1 MPLVRHRPDCVCE
14 FVHFFRSAKIW
25 ACTRCRRGAGGNQVK
40 AVKAAQAWSSPRLEL
55 QCATKSETGRTVNFE
70 FSEEQNLLREQA
82 LGFLQENCPPSAV
95 RAILDGDAAYDEA
108 LWKKIAELGWTA
120 TVIPERHGGI
130 GLSHLELCVI
140 AEELGRAVAPVPFS
154 SSVYLATE
162 ALLLAGSESQRQK
175 WLPKLAVGDAIGTFA
190 LGEGAGQLRPANLA
204 TSADGDRIRGVKM
217 PVADGDIAD
226 FAVVAVRTD
235 HGDGVSLYLAELDGV
250 ERQTVA
256 TLDPTR
262 SHARIC
268 FDNAEAEPLGAAGE
282 GWRTTQQLLDRAA
295 VLFAWEQV
303 GGANAALEMA
313 KEYALGRY
321 AFGRPI
327 ASYQAI
333 KHKLAHAY
341 VKNTLAHS
349 NCYYGAWA
357 LDTDAAELPL
367 AAATA
372 RVSATQAYYY
382 ASKENIQTH
391 GGMGFT
397 WEFDCQFHYRRAK
410 LLSVNI
416 GSESTWQD
424 KLISAVEAEQAA

>member
-1 MPLVRHRPDCVCE
+1 M
-14 FVHFFRSAKIW
+14 
-25 ACTRCRRGAGGNQVK
+25 
-40 AVKAAQAWSSPRLEL
+40 
-55 QCATKSETGRTVNFE
+55 
-70 FSEEQNLLREQA
+70 
-82 LGFLQENCPPSAV
+82 SAV
-95 RAILDGDAAYDEA
+95 RAVLDGDAAYDA
-108 LWKKIAELGWTA
+108 DLWTRIADLGWTA
-120 TVIPERHGGI
+120 TAIPEQYGGL
-130 GLSHLELCVI
+130 GLSYLELSVI

-162 ALLLAGSESQRQK
+162 ALMMAGSDSQKER
-175 WLPKLAVGDAIGTFA
+175 WLPKLATGETIGTFA
-190 LGEGAGQLRPANLA
+190 LAEGPGQPSPQRLA
-204 TSADGDRIRGVKM
+204 TVARNGTLTGAKI

-226 FAVVAVRTD
+226 IAVVVAKAD
-235 HGDGVSLYLAELDGV
+235 GAASGGDGDGASLHLVDLSGV
-250 ERQTVA
+250 ERTPVA

-262 SHARIC
+262 SHARVVLN
-268 FDNAEAEPLGAAGE
+268 DTPAEPLGADGE
-282 GWRTTQQLLDRAA
+282 GWSLTQRLLDRAA

-303 GGANAALEMA
+303 GGASAAMDMA
-313 KEYALGRY
+313 KDYAMERY

-341 VKNTLAHS
+341 VKNTLARS
-349 NCYYGAWA
+349 NGYYGAWA

-416 GSESTWQD
+416 GSEPTWQD
-424 KLISAVEAEQAA
+424 KLIAAVERDAA